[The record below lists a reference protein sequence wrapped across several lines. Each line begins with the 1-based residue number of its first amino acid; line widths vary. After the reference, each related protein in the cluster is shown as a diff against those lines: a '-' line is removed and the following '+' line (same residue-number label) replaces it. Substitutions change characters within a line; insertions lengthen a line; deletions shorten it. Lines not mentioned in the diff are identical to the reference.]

1 MHLIFMKN
9 RYWLQGE
16 EDIFLDPTTC
26 AMAFQMLR
34 FKGYDVSSGWI
45 ICKQLSACLEFQ
57 LFRREK
63 KTKEADCKLC
73 TCVCRSILSIFR
85 R

>member
-1 MHLIFMKN
+1 MNEKN

-26 AMAFQMLR
+26 AMAFRILR
-34 FKGYDVSSGWI
+34 LNGYDVSSGWI
-45 ICKQLSACLEFQ
+45 IYKYLSACLEF
-57 LFRREK
+57 LFFRREKK
-63 KTKEADCKLC
+63 KTKEADCMLY